1 MLCQVSGRSG
11 RKNERGKVLIQT
23 YQKGHHVI
31 KAVSENNHD
40 SIFKIESNERKLF
53 NYPPYSKLIRI
64 ILKNKNIEIVKKAS
78 DWVCKILKQYFP
90 GEILGPSYPH
100 VIRVRN
106 YYHMQI
112 LIKIDKKFSRKKT
125 HQILKKS
132 LESFYSIAKYRNTR
146 VNIDVDP
153 Y

>member
-1 MLCQVSGRSG
+1 M
-11 RKNERGKVLIQT
+11 
-23 YQKGHHVI
+23 I